1 MFTFITADNLKAV
14 IKTEFY
20 NNLVAGLSQT
30 ELDRIEGTA
39 ISTIKDKLRGRYD
52 VAAIFS
58 GVPKDDR
65 IIQWI
70 VNIMIYQLHRRQNP
84 RAIPENISADYQDT
98 ITWLNDIR
106 DLREHPDFPPLP
118 NDELGAE
125 QKGANDLRF
134 GSKKPFEFGE
144 F

>member
-39 ISTIKDKLRGRYD
+39 IKTIKDKLRGRYD

-58 GVPKDDR
+58 AVPKDER
-65 IIQWI
+65 IIEWI
-70 VNIMIYQLHRRQNP
+70 ANIMIYKIHRRQNP
-84 RAIPENISADYQDT
+84 RTIPENISADYQDT

-118 NDELGAE
+118 NDDQGAE

-134 GSKKPFEFGE
+134 GSKKPFEYGE